1 MKVYP
6 QHKAIVIPYRADVEN
21 ALQPAAKRFEH
32 AGQWYL
38 ALPHTLDVVRFLR
51 NLGLKAPS
59 PINSYYD
66 YLGGTPFESQRET
79 ADMCS
84 VSRRAYVLSEM
95 GVGKTRA
102 VLWAYDYLRREGQ
115 ANKLLVVAPLSTLVT
130 VWENELFEQFP
141 HLTAR
146 VLYGD
151 KRKRRKLL
159 AEQADVY
166 IINHDGVEVLHP
178 ELFGRSD
185 IDTVIV
191 DELASYR
198 NSRSLRWKNLAPI
211 VKRSQFAW
219 GLTGSPTPNAP
230 TDAFGQAKLLTP
242 ESVGYS
248 FKAFKDRTMRQLG
261 QFKWIERHDAI
272 DTVHGVMQPAVR
284 FTRAQCLDLPP
295 TTYSTLSCALSKEAT
310 KAYKEMCDDL
320 STQIRS
326 NEITAANQGVKLSK
340 LLQISAGFAYDA
352 DGSGH
357 YIGGVDRIREIIQT
371 IEGAS
376 GKVIVFAPF
385 RYFVELLGAVLAK
398 KYDTAIVHGD
408 VPASERT
415 RIFSEFQKTS
425 NIRVIVAHPAC
436 MAHGITLT
444 AANTIIWAS
453 PPTSLEIYEQANA
466 RITRAGQGQNT
477 FIVNIASTKV
487 EQHVY
492 NRLRKKAALQNALL
506 DLFEN
511 GELTTGMFGAAQAA

>member
-159 AEQADVY
+159 AE
-166 IINHDGVEVLHP
+166 
-178 ELFGRSD
+178 S
-185 IDTVIV
+185 
-191 DELASYR
+191 S
-198 NSRSLRWKNLAPI
+198 
-211 VKRSQFAW
+211 
-219 GLTGSPTPNAP
+219 
-230 TDAFGQAKLLTP
+230 
-242 ESVGYS
+242 
-248 FKAFKDRTMRQLG
+248 
-261 QFKWIERHDAI
+261 
-272 DTVHGVMQPAVR
+272 
-284 FTRAQCLDLPP
+284 
-295 TTYSTLSCALSKEAT
+295 
-310 KAYKEMCDDL
+310 
-320 STQIRS
+320 
-326 NEITAANQGVKLSK
+326 
-340 LLQISAGFAYDA
+340 
-352 DGSGH
+352 
-357 YIGGVDRIREIIQT
+357 
-371 IEGAS
+371 
-376 GKVIVFAPF
+376 
-385 RYFVELLGAVLAK
+385 
-398 KYDTAIVHGD
+398 
-408 VPASERT
+408 
-415 RIFSEFQKTS
+415 
-425 NIRVIVAHPAC
+425 
-436 MAHGITLT
+436 
-444 AANTIIWAS
+444 
-453 PPTSLEIYEQANA
+453 
-466 RITRAGQGQNT
+466 
-477 FIVNIASTKV
+477 
-487 EQHVY
+487 
-492 NRLRKKAALQNALL
+492 
-506 DLFEN
+506 
-511 GELTTGMFGAAQAA
+511 